1 VRVRVQDWSRL
12 GARIEELVGRCV
24 YVYRDGVQDWSR
36 LGARI
41 EELVGRC
48 KGGRRSS
55 ANKKTLALQHKT
67 NHYLY
72 QSIKQGVVHPP
83 PPLNPS
89 LPTSSGDAYTAFLR
103 VVRFLRRNRSLYR
116 RTVISFLPSEARS
129 SATLARSTT
138 PSRRTGPRQPAA
150 PSRSSSFSFL
160 PNPCSRRICDAGDG
174 HILLAADTP
183 VGQDS
188 IWRCRGMTDRGAAL
202 TTATLVGICMHLAP
216 PW

>member
-83 PPLNPS
+83 
-89 LPTSSGDAYTAFLR
+89 
-103 VVRFLRRNRSLYR
+103 
-116 RTVISFLPSEARS
+116 
-129 SATLARSTT
+129 ST
-138 PSRRTGPRQPAA
+138 P
-150 PSRSSSFSFL
+150 
-160 PNPCSRRICDAGDG
+160 
-174 HILLAADTP
+174 
-183 VGQDS
+183 
-188 IWRCRGMTDRGAAL
+188 
-202 TTATLVGICMHLAP
+202 
-216 PW
+216 